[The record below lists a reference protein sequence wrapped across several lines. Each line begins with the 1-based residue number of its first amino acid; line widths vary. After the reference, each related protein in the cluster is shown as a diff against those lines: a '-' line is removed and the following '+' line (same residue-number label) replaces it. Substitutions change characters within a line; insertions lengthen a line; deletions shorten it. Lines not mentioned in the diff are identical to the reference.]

1 MLAVLRMYTFTQWQS
16 TLSYI
21 RTLMGSGFGSFEKM
35 TLVDCLSA
43 MADIKIGYF
52 SAVIFMG
59 VLFFLDMSPYYQGIG
74 YQKGDTIHSNGTARQ
89 HQ

>member
-1 MLAVLRMYTFTQWQS
+1 
-16 TLSYI
+16 
-21 RTLMGSGFGSFEKM
+21 M

-59 VLFFLDMSPYYQGIG
+59 VLFFLG
-74 YQKGDTIHSNGTARQ
+74 YESLLPGHRLSEG
-89 HQ
+89 